1 MSVASGLRV
10 WDEQGLGWNHADVFC
25 LYMFVCFR
33 KCDQRAGLVR
43 AGRGKRL
50 FGFAILRTAVAA
62 HRVLMF
68 EGFDFSLLH
77 LVLVHQQKSTIR
89 FGATFEFGEGWPLG
103 QSCKGVTQSSL
114 GIYLIGCLSST
125 IAPVSSGRPE
135 ESFKWMTLRLWFWSI
150 WRLKTK
156 NT

>member
-68 EGFDFSLLH
+68 EGFDFFCTWFWFTSKKALC
-77 LVLVHQQKSTIR
+77 VLGR
-89 FGATFEFGEGWPLG
+89 
-103 QSCKGVTQSSL
+103 
-114 GIYLIGCLSST
+114 LSSSEKDGHLDSRAKESPKAVWAFT
-125 IAPVSSGRPE
+125 SLDAFRRP
-135 ESFKWMTLRLWFWSI
+135 LRLYPVEG
-150 WRLKTK
+150 LK
-156 NT
+156 NHLNGH